1 MTEISLPNTS
11 EFARIDMSPYILGPG
26 EITRMLIKPVYTQ
39 DAEEFVSIIEDV
51 AQAAA
56 NAGGVAVLPVES
68 SFEAIL
74 A

>member
-11 EFARIDMSPYILGPG
+11 EFAPIDMSPYILGPG
-26 EITRMLIKPVYTQ
+26 EITWMLTKPVYTQ
-39 DAEEFVSIIEDV
+39 DAAEFVNIIEDV
-51 AQAAA
+51 AEAAA